1 MLTLCCRGQV
11 AFHSELLSYHCMIVL
26 RFACSVASLSRCLSH
41 YLPGCLSLHYG
52 ILVGYLL
59 GWGIPSAWSAWHA
72 PHDHTPSCM
81 SDSQQ
86 EILKPPNTKL
96 ARVIVACASVSENGN
111 SLTDRR
117 CVASQKIVYTSRFV
131 RVILAQGPC

>member
-11 AFHSELLSYHCMIVL
+11 AFHSELLSHHCMIVL

-41 YLPGCLSLHYG
+41 YLPGFLSLHYG

-72 PHDHTPSCM
+72 SHDHTPPCM

-86 EILKPPNTKL
+86 EILKPPNTESV
-96 ARVIVACASVSENGN
+96 RVIVQELFYESAAYMREDALWTSG
-111 SLTDRR
+111 R
-117 CVASQKIVYTSRFV
+117 SQ
-131 RVILAQGPC
+131 